1 MNRGVT
7 PADAGALSFDLPAP
21 GEEDFTI
28 ELKRPDDLLAFE
40 LTQVDR
46 REKPRHA
53 IRVQV
58 RISPAGDAPLET
70 HTADLSAHGLAI
82 TSDRPL
88 NVEQECRVEL
98 GISAPQTTD
107 PASLRA
113 SVRYCAR
120 LRDNEFR
127 IGMKF
132 TDVSIEAAEAIVVAL
147 DL

>member
-1 MNRGVT
+1 MNGAVT
-7 PADAGALSFDLPAP
+7 PADAEALSCEAPAP

-28 ELKRPDDLLAFE
+28 ELRRPDELLSFE

-58 RISPAGDAPLET
+58 RISPEGDAPLEA

-82 TSDRPL
+82 TSGRPL
-88 NVEQECRVEL
+88 NVEQECSVEL
-98 GISAPQTTD
+98 GISAAEMAS

-120 LRDNEFR
+120 LRDDEFR

-132 TDVSIEAAEAIVVAL
+132 TAVSIEAAEAIVVAL
-147 DL
+147 GL

>member
-1 MNRGVT
+1 MTRAAS
-7 PADAGALSFDLPAP
+7 PADAGALSFELPAP

-28 ELKRPDDLLAFE
+28 ELRRPDELLSFE

-58 RISPAGDAPLET
+58 RIIPAGDAPLEA

-82 TSDRPL
+82 TSSRPL
-88 NVEQECRVEL
+88 NVEQECNVEL
-98 GISAPQTTD
+98 GISAPQMAR
-107 PASLRA
+107 PASVRA

-120 LRDNEFR
+120 LRDDEFR

-147 DL
+147 GL

>member
-1 MNRGVT
+1 MTGGVS
-7 PADAGALSFDLPAP
+7 PADAGALSVELPAP
-21 GEEDFTI
+21 GEDDFTI
-28 ELKRPDDLLAFE
+28 ELRRPDELLSFE

-46 REKPRHA
+46 REKARHA

-58 RISPAGDAPLET
+58 RISPDGDAPLEA

-82 TSDRPL
+82 TSSRPL

-98 GISAPQTTD
+98 GLSAPQTAP

-113 SVRYCAR
+113 SVRYCAH
-120 LRDNEFR
+120 LRDDEFR

-132 TDVSIEAAEAIVVAL
+132 TDVSIEAAEAIVAAL
-147 DL
+147 GL

>member
-1 MNRGVT
+1 MNGGVSQ
-7 PADAGALSFDLPAP
+7 ADAGALSLELPAP
-21 GEEDFTI
+21 AEEDFTI
-28 ELKRPDDLLAFE
+28 ELKRPDDLLSFE

-53 IRVQV
+53 IQVQV
-58 RISPAGDAPLET
+58 RIRPEGDAPLEAL
-70 HTADLSAHGLAI
+70 TADLSAHGLAI
-82 TSDRPL
+82 TAKRPL
-88 NVEQECRVEL
+88 NVEQECSIEL
-98 GISAPQTTD
+98 GISAPQTAH

-120 LRDNEFR
+120 LRDDEYR

-147 DL
+147 GL

>member
-1 MNRGVT
+1 MNGAVT
-7 PADAGALSFDLPAP
+7 PADAEALSVELPAP

-28 ELKRPDDLLAFE
+28 ELKRPDELLSFE
-40 LTQVDR
+40 LNEIDR

-58 RISPAGDAPLET
+58 RISPEGDAPLEA

-98 GISAPQTTD
+98 GISAPQTAR

-147 DL
+147 GL

>member
-1 MNRGVT
+1 MTGGVS
-7 PADAGALSFDLPAP
+7 PADAGALSLELPAP

-28 ELKRPDDLLAFE
+28 ELRRPDELLSFE

-58 RISPAGDAPLET
+58 RIRPEGDAPLEA
-70 HTADLSAHGLAI
+70 HTADLSAHGLAV
-82 TSDRPL
+82 TSTRPL
-88 NVEQECRVEL
+88 NLEQECSVEL
-98 GISAPQTTD
+98 GISAVH

-120 LRDNEFR
+120 LRDDEFR

-147 DL
+147 GL